1 MTSKRATP
9 SKKAA
14 DLLTKRP
21 SARSAPTSEQLEY
34 AVKAQPWKP
43 HAYQKK
49 GVKFLLEHAGAALF
63 LDPGLGKTSI
73 TLSALKVLKSE
84 EMSGISLVIAPL
96 RICHSVWPNEVKKWT
111 NFEHMTVKVLH
122 GSKKEDVLA
131 EGADIMCVNPEGL
144 EWLFGVT
151 KTKLKTGK
159 VRIDVDR
166 KRLDY
171 LFKKLNMTDLI
182 IDESTK
188 FKRAGSQRF
197 KILKLVLQYF
207 KRRWILTG
215 TPAPNGMMD
224 LFAQIFI
231 VDLGR
236 SFTPFITHYRKRFF
250 NSVGFGGFTYVLKPG
265 AEAEIYKIIKPLVLR
280 LDAKDYL
287 ELPEIIPNPV
297 KLTLPDAA
305 MAVYT
310 EMEDELVVELSS
322 GIVTA
327 ASGAAAMGKCE
338 QIANG
343 GLYKQ
348 ADALLAGKR
357 RKGHEGWTL
366 IHEAKND
373 ATVDIV
379 DELNGQPVIIAYQFD
394 HDLDRLR
401 GVFGKDTPY
410 IGGGVSAAEG
420 KRIEAD
426 WNRGRIPVLLLQP
439 QSAAH
444 GLNLQ
449 NASDAEVG
457 HVVWYSLTSDLE
469 LFDQLN
475 KRVARQGSKHKRVI
489 VHMLVARKTVDEA
502 KVTRLASKDKRQTAL
517 LDALRTYVASRGRA
531 KPAAATVRASRG
543 RQAARLGAGAA
554 AKPAKRK
561 A

>member
-1 MTSKRATP
+1 MSTRAMTRR
-9 SKKAA
+9 KASA
-14 DLLTKRP
+14 SSTKR
-21 SARSAPTSEQLEY
+21 SDEQLEY
-34 AVKAQPWKP
+34 AVKAVPWKP

-49 GVKFLLEHAGAALF
+49 AVKFLLEHAGAGLF

-73 TLSALKVLKSE
+73 TLSALKILKAE
-84 EMSGISLVIAPL
+84 EVSGASLVVAPL
-96 RICHSVWPNEVKKWT
+96 RICHSVWPAEAKKWT
-111 NFEHMTVKVLH
+111 NFEDMNIAVLH
-122 GSKKEDVLA
+122 GSKKEQVLT
-131 EGADIMCVNPEGL
+131 ESGADVFCINPEGL

-151 KTKLKTGK
+151 KTKGRNGKTR
-159 VRIDVDR
+159 VDIDK
-166 KRLDY
+166 KRCDY
-171 LFKKLNMTDLI
+171 LFKTLNLTDLI

-197 KILKLVLQYF
+197 KILRLVLQYF

-231 VDLGR
+231 IDLGR
-236 SFTPFITHYRKRFF
+236 SFTPYITHFRKRFF
-250 NSVGFGGFTYVLKPG
+250 NSVGFGGFTYVLRPG
-265 AEAEIYKIIKPLVLR
+265 AEEEIYKIIKPLVLR

-287 ELPEIIPNPV
+287 DVPEVIPNPV
-297 KLTLPDAA
+297 KFTLPEDA
-305 MAVYT
+305 MAIYQ
-310 EMEDELVVELSS
+310 EMEDELVIELNT

-348 ADALLAGKR
+348 QDALLAGKR
-357 RKGHEGWTL
+357 KKGVDGWTL
-366 IHEAKND
+366 IHEAKNEI
-373 ATVDIV
+373 VQEIV

-394 HDLDRLR
+394 HDLDRLKS
-401 GVFGKDTPY
+401 VFGDKTPY
-410 IGGGVSAAEG
+410 IGGGVSAKEG
-420 KRIEAD
+420 KAIEAD

-449 NASDAEVG
+449 GASAEEVG

-475 KRVARQGSKHKRVI
+475 KRIARQGSKHKRVI
-489 VHMLVARKTVDEA
+489 AHMLIARRTVDEA
-502 KVTRLASKDKRQTAL
+502 KERRLASKDKRQTAL
-517 LDALRTYVASRGRA
+517 LDALRTYVASRGTGQAGRA
-531 KPAAATVRASRG
+531 TARSGARPRAS
-543 RQAARLGAGAA
+543 AASRSARRA
-554 AKPAKRK
+554 
-561 A
+561 